1 MVSGGEV
8 LDRQSDQLLGNEDDT
23 IDVMETGKGSIH
35 QRHQTQPLLIPTL
48 SRTGYGESCIKLIYR
63 CKFLICHLGYNR
75 KEC

>member
-35 QRHQTQPLLIPTL
+35 QRHLTQPLLIPIL
-48 SRTGYGESCIKLIYR
+48 SRIGYGESCKRRVIDL
-63 CKFLICHLGYNR
+63 
-75 KEC
+75 